1 MLQPGT
7 RQLSTM
13 KAVVFLAALIP
24 LTLLIMDALS
34 GNLGAN
40 PVEAITH
47 RTGDWVL
54 NFLLITLA
62 VTPLR
67 KITGWHWLLRIRRML
82 GLYAFFYVLL
92 HFTTYIWLDRF
103 FVFDEIGKDIA
114 KRPYITVGFTCFLL
128 LIPLAVTSTNA
139 MVRRMGA
146 KRWQR
151 LHKMVYVI
159 AIGGVLHY
167 LWLVKSDIVLP
178 LTYGLILALLLVLRA
193 PAVSRRLSMI
203 RSGASTLSPSP
214 TITNQT

>member
-1 MLQPGT
+1 MQPST
-7 RQLSTM
+7 KQLLAL
-13 KAVVFLAALIP
+13 KVIIFLLALVP
-24 LTLLIMDALS
+24 VTLLVLDAVK

-67 KITGWHWLLRIRRML
+67 KITGWHWLLRFRRML

-139 MVRRMGA
+139 MVRRLGA

-178 LTYGLILALLLVLRA
+178 LTYALILSLLFILRVPSISA
-193 PAVSRRLSMI
+193 RLSAI
-203 RSGASTLSPSP
+203 RSGTSTASPSK
-214 TITNQT
+214 IVSSQT

>member
-1 MLQPGT
+1 MLQLGKK
-7 RQLSTM
+7 QWLAM
-13 KAVVFLAALIP
+13 KALIFLAALMP
-24 LTLLIMDALS
+24 LMLLIMDGLN

-40 PVEAITH
+40 PVEVITH

-67 KITGWHWLLRIRRML
+67 KITGWHWLLRFRRML

-114 KRPYITVGFTCFLL
+114 KRPYITVGFICFLL

-139 MVRRMGA
+139 MVRRLGA

-151 LHKMVYVI
+151 LHKMIYAI

-167 LWLVKSDIVLP
+167 LWLVKSDIILP
-178 LTYGLILALLLVLRA
+178 LAYGLVLVLLLVLRV
-193 PAVSRRLSMI
+193 PAVSKKLSMI
-203 RSGASTLSPSP
+203 RFGASSLSPSP
-214 TITNQT
+214 PIPDQT

>member
-1 MLQPGT
+1 
-7 RQLSTM
+7 M
-13 KAVVFLAALIP
+13 KVLVFLAALIP
-24 LTLLIMDALS
+24 LTLLIMDALN

-54 NFLLITLA
+54 NFLLITLT

-67 KITGWHWLLRIRRML
+67 KISGWHWLLRFRRML

-103 FVFDEIGKDIA
+103 FIFDEIGKDIA

-139 MVRRMGA
+139 MVRRLGA

-151 LHKMVYVI
+151 LHKMIYGI

-178 LTYGLILALLLVLRA
+178 LTYGLILFVLLVMRV
-193 PAVSRRLSMI
+193 PAISRKLSKI
-203 RSGASTLSPSP
+203 RSGASTLSLSP
-214 TITNQT
+214 TIPDQA

>member
-1 MLQPGT
+1 MLQLGKK
-7 RQLSTM
+7 QWLAM
-13 KAVVFLAALIP
+13 KALIFLAALMP
-24 LTLLIMDALS
+24 LMLLIMDGLN
-34 GNLGAN
+34 GNLSAN
-40 PVEAITH
+40 PVEVITH

-67 KITGWHWLLRIRRML
+67 KITGWHWLLRFRRML

-114 KRPYITVGFTCFLL
+114 KRPYITVGFICFLL

-139 MVRRMGA
+139 MVRRLGA

-151 LHKMVYVI
+151 LHKMIYAI

-167 LWLVKSDIVLP
+167 LWLVKSDIILP
-178 LTYGLILALLLVLRA
+178 LAYGLVLVLLLVLRV
-193 PAVSRRLSMI
+193 PAVSKKLSMI
-203 RSGASTLSPSP
+203 RFGASSLSPSP
-214 TITNQT
+214 PIPDQT

>member
-1 MLQPGT
+1 
-7 RQLSTM
+7 M
-13 KAVVFLAALIP
+13 KALIFLAALMP
-24 LTLLIMDALS
+24 LMLLIMDGLN

-40 PVEAITH
+40 PVEVITH

-67 KITGWHWLLRIRRML
+67 KITGWHWLLRFRRML

-114 KRPYITVGFTCFLL
+114 KRPYITVGFICFLL

-139 MVRRMGA
+139 MVRRLGA

-151 LHKMVYVI
+151 LHKMIYAI

-167 LWLVKSDIVLP
+167 LWLVKSDIILP
-178 LTYGLILALLLVLRA
+178 LTYGLVLVLLLVLRV
-193 PAVSRRLSMI
+193 PAVSKKLSMI
-203 RSGASTLSPSP
+203 RFGASTLSPSP
-214 TITNQT
+214 PIPDQT

>member
-1 MLQPGT
+1 MAQFEARKL
-7 RQLSTM
+7 LAF
-13 KAVVFLAALIP
+13 KAALFLAALIP
-24 LTLLIMDALS
+24 LTLLVLDGVN

-40 PVEAITH
+40 PVEEITH

-67 KITGWHWLLRIRRML
+67 RITGWNWLLRFRRMF

-128 LIPLAVTSTNA
+128 LIPLAVTSTNS
-139 MVRRMGA
+139 MVRRLGA

-151 LHKMVYVI
+151 LHKMIYGI

-178 LTYGLILALLLVLRA
+178 LIYGAILALLLILRI
-193 PAVSRRLSMI
+193 PAVVKKLPVI
-203 RSGASTLSPSP
+203 RFGKRTVSSSP
-214 TITNQT
+214 TLPTQT

>member
-7 RQLSTM
+7 KQLSTM
-13 KAVVFLAALIP
+13 KTLVFLAALIP

-67 KITGWHWLLRIRRML
+67 KITGWHWLLRFRRML

-128 LIPLAVTSTNA
+128 LIPLAITSTNA
-139 MVRRMGA
+139 MVRRLGA

-178 LTYGLILALLLVLRA
+178 LTYGLILFVLLVMRV
-193 PAVSRRLSMI
+193 PAVSRKLSKI

-214 TITNQT
+214 TIPDQA

>member
-1 MLQPGT
+1 MLQPGV
-7 RQLSTM
+7 RQLQAM
-13 KAVVFLAALIP
+13 KALIFIAALIP
-24 LTLLIMDALS
+24 LTWLIVDGVN

-40 PVEAITH
+40 PVENITH
-47 RTGDWVL
+47 RTGEWVL

-67 KITGWHWLLRIRRML
+67 KITGWHWLLRFRRML

-114 KRPYITVGFTCFLL
+114 KRPYITLGFACFLL
-128 LIPLAVTSTNA
+128 LIPMALTSTNA
-139 MVRRMGA
+139 MVRRLGA

-151 LHKMVYVI
+151 LHKMIYGI
-159 AIGGVLHY
+159 AIGGVVHY

-178 LTYGLILALLLVLRA
+178 LAYGLVLALLLVLRA
-193 PAVSRRLSMI
+193 PVVASKLSSIRFIKSRLS
-203 RSGASTLSPSP
+203 ASSPIS
-214 TITNQT
+214 NQT

>member
-1 MLQPGT
+1 MQPRAT
-7 RQLSTM
+7 QLLAL
-13 KAVVFLAALIP
+13 KAIIFLLALVP
-24 LTLLIMDALS
+24 VTLLVVDATN

-54 NFLLITLA
+54 NFLFITLA

-67 KITGWHWLLRIRRML
+67 KITGWHWLLRFRRML

-139 MVRRMGA
+139 MVRRLGA

-151 LHKMVYVI
+151 LHKMIYVI

-167 LWLVKSDIVLP
+167 LWLVKSDILLP
-178 LTYGLILALLLVLRA
+178 LTYALILSLLFILRA
-193 PAVSRRLSMI
+193 PSISARLSVI
-203 RSGASTLSPSP
+203 RSGANTASPSK
-214 TITNQT
+214 TIPSQT

>member
-1 MLQPGT
+1 MLQLGKK
-7 RQLSTM
+7 QWLAM
-13 KAVVFLAALIP
+13 KALIFLAALMP
-24 LTLLIMDALS
+24 LMLLIMDGLN

-40 PVEAITH
+40 PVEVITH

-67 KITGWHWLLRIRRML
+67 KITGWHWLLRFRRML

-114 KRPYITVGFTCFLL
+114 KRPYITVGFICFLL

-139 MVRRMGA
+139 MVRRLGA

-151 LHKMVYVI
+151 LHKMIYVI

-167 LWLVKSDIVLP
+167 LWLVKSDIILP
-178 LTYGLILALLLVLRA
+178 LTYGLVLVLLLVLRV
-193 PAVSRRLSMI
+193 PAISKKLSMI
-203 RSGASTLSPSP
+203 RFGASTLSPSP
-214 TITNQT
+214 PIPDQT

>member
-1 MLQPGT
+1 MQP
-7 RQLSTM
+7 RANQLLTI
-13 KAVVFLAALIP
+13 KVFIFLLALVP
-24 LTLLIMDALS
+24 LTLLIMDGIK

-40 PVEAITH
+40 PVEEITH

-67 KITGWHWLLRIRRML
+67 KITGWHWMLRLRRML

-114 KRPYITVGFTCFLL
+114 KRPYITVGFACFML

-139 MVRRMGA
+139 MVRRLGA

-151 LHKMVYVI
+151 MHKMIYGI

-167 LWLVKSDIVLP
+167 LWLVKSDIVVP
-178 LTYGLILALLLVLRA
+178 LAYGLILTLLLILRTPSISKWLDTVRFGA
-193 PAVSRRLSMI
+193 Y
-203 RSGASTLSPSP
+203 RSAISPS
-214 TITNQT
+214 IQKQT

>member
-1 MLQPGT
+1 
-7 RQLSTM
+7 M
-13 KAVVFLAALIP
+13 KALIFLAALMP
-24 LTLLIMDALS
+24 LMLLIMDGLN
-34 GNLGAN
+34 GNLSAN
-40 PVEAITH
+40 PVEVITH

-67 KITGWHWLLRIRRML
+67 KITGWHWLLRFRRML

-114 KRPYITVGFTCFLL
+114 KRPYITVGFICFLL

-139 MVRRMGA
+139 MVRRLGA

-151 LHKMVYVI
+151 LHKMIYAI

-167 LWLVKSDIVLP
+167 LWLVKSDIILP
-178 LTYGLILALLLVLRA
+178 LTYGLVLVLLLVLRV
-193 PAVSRRLSMI
+193 PAVSKKLSMI
-203 RSGASTLSPSP
+203 RFGASTLSPSP
-214 TITNQT
+214 PIPDQT

>member
-1 MLQPGT
+1 
-7 RQLSTM
+7 M

>member
-7 RQLSTM
+7 KHLSAM
-13 KAVVFLAALIP
+13 KVLVFLAALIP
-24 LTLLIMDALS
+24 LTLLIMDALN

-54 NFLLITLA
+54 NFLLITLT

-67 KITGWHWLLRIRRML
+67 KISGWHWLLRFRRML

-103 FVFDEIGKDIA
+103 FIFDEIGKDIA

-139 MVRRMGA
+139 MVRRLGA

-151 LHKMVYVI
+151 LHKMIYGI

-178 LTYGLILALLLVLRA
+178 LTYGLILFVLLVMRV
-193 PAVSRRLSMI
+193 PAISRKLSKI
-203 RSGASTLSPSP
+203 RSGASTLSLSP
-214 TITNQT
+214 TIPDQA

>member
-1 MLQPGT
+1 MSQPGAKH
-7 RQLSTM
+7 LSAM
-13 KAVVFLAALIP
+13 KASVFLAALIP
-24 LTLLIMDALS
+24 LSLLIMDALNE
-34 GNLGAN
+34 NLGAN

-139 MVRRMGA
+139 MVRRLGA

-151 LHKMVYVI
+151 LHKMIYGI

-167 LWLVKSDIVLP
+167 LWLVKSDIVVP
-178 LTYGLILALLLVLRA
+178 LAYGLVLFLLLVLRA
-193 PAVSRRLSMI
+193 PFVTKSLLTI
-203 RSGASTLSPSP
+203 RSRVNPPVPSP
-214 TITNQT
+214 TIPGQT

>member
-1 MLQPGT
+1 MQPKVK
-7 RQLSTM
+7 QLLVI
-13 KAVVFLAALIP
+13 KVAVFILALVP
-24 LTLLIMDALS
+24 LLLLILDGIG

-40 PVEAITH
+40 PVEVITH

-54 NFLLITLA
+54 NFLFITLA

-67 KITGWHWLLRIRRML
+67 KITGWHWLLRFRRML
-82 GLYAFFYVLL
+82 GLYVFFYVLL

-114 KRPYITVGFTCFLL
+114 KRPYITIGFTCFLL

-139 MVRRMGA
+139 MVRRLGA

-151 LHKMVYVI
+151 LHKMIYAI

-167 LWLVKSDIVLP
+167 LWLVKSDIVVP
-178 LTYGLILALLLVLRA
+178 LTYGLVLAILLVLRA
-193 PAVSRRLSMI
+193 PSVSTRLMTI
-203 RSGASTLSPSP
+203 HSGTNAPSPSP
-214 TITNQT
+214 TPNQT

>member
-1 MLQPGT
+1 MQPSAKQLMALKATIFLLALVPVTMLI
-7 RQLSTM
+7 LD
-13 KAVVFLAALIP
+13 AVG
-24 LTLLIMDALS
+24 

-67 KITGWHWLLRIRRML
+67 KITGWHWLLRFRRML

-139 MVRRMGA
+139 MVRRLGA

-178 LTYGLILALLLVLRA
+178 LTYALILSLLFVLRA
-193 PAVSRRLSMI
+193 PSISARLSAI
-203 RSGASTLSPSP
+203 RTGAPSKTVP
-214 TITNQT
+214 SQT

>member
-1 MLQPGT
+1 MLQPGV
-7 RQLSTM
+7 RQLQAM
-13 KAVVFLAALIP
+13 KALIFIAALIP
-24 LTLLIMDALS
+24 LTWLIVDGVN

-40 PVEAITH
+40 PVENITH
-47 RTGDWVL
+47 RTGEWVL

-67 KITGWHWLLRIRRML
+67 KITGWHWLLRFRRML

-114 KRPYITVGFTCFLL
+114 KRPYITLGFACFLL
-128 LIPLAVTSTNA
+128 LIPMALTSTNA
-139 MVRRMGA
+139 MVRRLGA

-151 LHKMVYVI
+151 LHKMIYGI
-159 AIGGVLHY
+159 ATGGVVHY

-178 LTYGLILALLLVLRA
+178 LAYGLVLALLLVLRA
-193 PAVSRRLSMI
+193 PVVASKLSSIRFIKSRLS
-203 RSGASTLSPSP
+203 ASSPIS
-214 TITNQT
+214 NQT

>member
-1 MLQPGT
+1 MQPQSN
-7 RQLSTM
+7 QLLTI
-13 KAVVFLAALIP
+13 KAAIFLLALIP
-24 LTLLIMDALS
+24 LALLISDGLT

-40 PVEAITH
+40 PVETITR

-67 KITGWHWLLRIRRML
+67 KMTSWHWLLRLRRML
-82 GLYAFFYVLL
+82 GLYVFFYVLL

-114 KRPYITVGFTCFLL
+114 KRPYITVGFTSFLL

-139 MVRRMGA
+139 MVRRLGA

-151 LHKMVYVI
+151 LHKMVYGI

-167 LWLVKSDIVLP
+167 LWLVKSDIVAP
-178 LTYGLILALLLVLRA
+178 LTYGLILALLLSFRIPSISKLLAAIRFGA
-193 PAVSRRLSMI
+193 NRPAIL
-203 RSGASTLSPSP
+203 PS
-214 TITNQT
+214 IQKQT